1 MSQTIIDDFYLI
13 SDKIPN
19 QIALKYKKAGVYASV
34 TFAELREK
42 VEKFAKSLSDLG
54 YGRDSRLA
62 ILSENRYEWVIADLA
77 TQLIGAMNV
86 PIYPTLSE
94 EQTQQLMEHSESQG
108 VVVSTEIQLRKVLSV
123 SDRLSKL
130 KNIFFCEPHTLGN
143 QSKLTSF
150 HQLIQ
155 KQRESTEEWVY
166 QQKENIKPGD
176 VVSIVYTS
184 GTTAL
189 PKGVML
195 THKNFRSNYEA
206 SKKHYPSL
214 VQGLVCLS
222 ILPLSHV
229 FERTCGY
236 YLELSMGM
244 TICYAENMESIAN
257 DMLEIK
263 PHAMIAVPRFF
274 EKVYGRIKDRIDHSS
289 WFKKKVFQFAL
300 KIGQKRFDAQR
311 PLKGLN
317 AVKLK
322 LADKLVFQ
330 KIKQS
335 TGGRLKFFVSG
346 GAALS
351 PEIAAFFDYVGLPIY
366 EGYGQT
372 EAAPVLASNPE
383 GQIKIGS
390 IGKALPGLNLKIAE
404 DGELLAQGPNVM
416 KGYLNDPQATRDTI
430 DSAGWLHTGDIAR
443 LDEEGY
449 YFIIDRKKEMI
460 VMSNGKK
467 VAPAPIENKINLC
480 PYIVQSNLIGEQKN
494 YITALIVPDFEKI
507 KKNNPELLSA
517 EIVNKNAAKKVYFEK
532 DASKLYE
539 YLMKEITQLT
549 QEFGHHEQVKK
560 ILILKEPFT
569 EENRMLTPSQK
580 VVRHLVKE
588 KYKKEI
594 DALYQ

>member
-1 MSQTIIDDFYLI
+1 MTLSQTIIDDFYAI
-13 SDKIPN
+13 ADKIPN
-19 QIALKYKKAGVYASV
+19 QISLKYKKAGVYASV
-34 TFAELREK
+34 TFAELRDK
-42 VEKFAKSLSDLG
+42 VEKFAKSLSELG
-54 YGRDSRLA
+54 YVRDTKLA

-77 TQLIGAMNV
+77 TQLIGTVNV

-94 EQTQQLMEHSESQG
+94 EQTHQLLEHSQSQG
-108 VVVSTEIQLRKVLSV
+108 VVVSTEAQLRKVLAV
-123 SDRLSKL
+123 CDKLPKL
-130 KNIFFCEPHTLGN
+130 KNIFFCEPHTLGTQN
-143 QSKLTSF
+143 KLTSF

-166 QQKENIKPGD
+166 EQKEKIKADD
-176 VVSIVYTS
+176 VVSLVYTS

-195 THKNFRSNYEA
+195 THENFRSNYEA

-214 VQGLVCLS
+214 TQGLTCLS

-257 DMLEIK
+257 DMLEIR

-289 WFKKKVFQFAL
+289 FLKKKIFQFAL
-300 KIGQKRFDAQR
+300 KIGQKRFDEKRA
-311 PLKGLN
+311 LKGLN
-317 AVKLK
+317 AFKLK
-322 LADKLVFQ
+322 IADKLVYQ
-330 KIKQS
+330 KIRHT

-351 PEIAAFFDYVGLPIY
+351 PEIAAFFNYVGLPVY

-372 EAAPVLASNPE
+372 ESAPVITSNPE
-383 GQIKIGS
+383 GQLKIGS
-390 IGKALPGLNLKIAE
+390 IGKAIPGVSVKLAE
-404 DGELLAQGPNVM
+404 DGELLTKGPHVM
-416 KGYLNDPQATRDTI
+416 KGYFNDPQATANAI
-430 DSAGWLHTGDIAR
+430 DSEGWLHTGDIAR
-443 LDEEGY
+443 VDEEGY

-480 PYIVQSNLIGEQKN
+480 PYIVQSNLIGEQRN
-494 YITALIVPDFEKI
+494 YITALIVPDYEKI
-507 KKNNPELLSA
+507 RRTLPELLPG
-517 EIVNKNAAKKVYFEK
+517 EPNTKKVYFEK

-539 YLMKEITQLT
+539 YLMKEIGNLT
-549 QEFGHHEQVKK
+549 VEFGHHEQIKK

-594 DALYQ
+594 DSLYQ

>member
-1 MSQTIIDDFYLI
+1 MTLSQTIIDDFFLI
-13 SDKIPN
+13 TDKIPN
-19 QIALKYKKAGVYASV
+19 QISLKYKKAGVYASV
-34 TFAELREK
+34 TFAELRDK
-42 VEKFAKSLSDLG
+42 VEKFAKSLSELG
-54 YGRDSRLA
+54 YGRENKLA

-77 TQLIGAMNV
+77 TQLIGTINV

-94 EQTQQLMEHSESQG
+94 EQTHQLLEHSQSQG
-108 VVVSTEIQLRKVLSV
+108 VVVSTEQQLRKVLAV
-123 SDRLSKL
+123 CDKLPKL
-130 KNIFFCEPHTLGN
+130 KHIFFCEPHTLGT
-143 QSKLTSF
+143 QAKLTSF
-150 HQLIQ
+150 HQMIQ

-166 QQKENIKPGD
+166 EQKEKIKSDD
-176 VVSIVYTS
+176 VVSMVYTS

-195 THKNFRSNYEA
+195 THENFRSNYEA

-274 EKVYGRIKDRIDHSS
+274 EKVYGRIKDRVDHSS
-289 WFKKKVFQFAL
+289 FVKKKIFQFAL
-300 KIGQKRFDAQR
+300 KIGQKRFESKTTLR
-311 PLKGLN
+311 GIN
-317 AVKLK
+317 ALKLK
-322 LADKLVFQ
+322 IADKLVYQ

-351 PEIAAFFDYVGLPIY
+351 PEIASFFNYVGLPIY

-372 EAAPVLASNPE
+372 ESGPVLTSNPE
-383 GQIKIGS
+383 GQLKIGS
-390 IGKALPGLNLKIAE
+390 IGKALPGVTIKIAE
-404 DGELLAQGPNVM
+404 DGELLAKGPNVM
-416 KGYLNDPQATRDTI
+416 KGYFNDPEATAQAI
-430 DSAGWLHTGDIAR
+430 DGEGWLHTGDIAR
-443 LDEEGY
+443 VDEEGY

-480 PYIVQSNLIGEQKN
+480 PYIVQSNLIGEKKN
-494 YITALIVPDFEKI
+494 YITALVVPDYEKI
-507 KKNNPELLSA
+507 KRVMPELLPQDHAS
-517 EIVNKNAAKKVYFEK
+517 KKVYFEK

-539 YLMKEITQLT
+539 YLMKEIGLLT
-549 QEFGHHEQVKK
+549 VEFGHHEQIKK

-594 DALYQ
+594 DALYL